1 MAVKSVKTQKTPL
14 PQELYTISEAAKFA
28 ISREAFE
35 ELLFDISQ
43 KYLPPGATS
52 SNIVEFCRKLRLSEL
67 ALAQACASGHE
78 IAWNI
83 FVDRYRNKLFR
94 AAWRIVKEEGRAR
107 ELVDTFCSDLFA
119 IVGGGRRESKLKSYT
134 GRGSLEN
141 WLKVSLLQANVDFHR
156 AERRY
161 TDFDEI
167 AVCIRSDPAF
177 SFETLDDP
185 RIEDSLR
192 DALREL
198 PPEARFILAAY
209 FLDHYNLARIAT
221 VLGVHESTASRHL
234 EKALRTVRKSLA
246 RKLQDRG
253 MNRRSIN
260 ESLARSPKEISFDM
274 RSELLLGIEEQS

>member
-1 MAVKSVKTQKTPL
+1 MAFKSRNTQKTAL
-14 PQELYTISEAAKFA
+14 PQELYTISEAAKFD

-35 ELLFDISQ
+35 ELLFGISQ
-43 KYLPPGATS
+43 EYLSPAATS
-52 SNIVEFCRKLRLSEL
+52 SNIVEFCLKLHFNDLV
-67 ALAQACASGHE
+67 LAQACASGQE
-78 IAWNI
+78 IAWKI
-83 FVDRYRNKLFR
+83 FVDRYRNKLLR
-94 AAWRIVKEEGRAR
+94 AAWRIVKDEGRAR

-134 GRGSLEN
+134 GRGPLEN

-161 TDFDEI
+161 ADFDEI
-167 AVCIRSDPAF
+167 AVCIRSDPAL
-177 SFETLDDP
+177 SLEALDDP

-209 FLDHYNLARIAT
+209 YLDRYNLAKIAT
-221 VLGVHESTASRHL
+221 VLGVHESTVSRHL
-234 EKALRTVRKSLA
+234 EKALKTVRKSLA

-253 MNRRSIN
+253 MNRRSVS
-260 ESLARSPKEISFDM
+260 ESMERSPREISFDM
-274 RSELLLGIEEQS
+274 RSELLFGIEERS

>member
-1 MAVKSVKTQKTPL
+1 MDVQSVKLQTTPL
-14 PQELYTISEAAKFA
+14 PRELYTISEAAKFD

-35 ELLFDISQ
+35 GLLFDISQ
-43 KYLPPGATS
+43 KYLPSGAPPS
-52 SNIVEFCRKLRLSEL
+52 SIAEFCLKLHLNDL
-67 ALAQACASGHE
+67 ALAQACASGQE
-78 IAWNI
+78 NAWNI

-94 AAWRIVKEEGRAR
+94 AAWRLVKDESRAR

-119 IVGGGRRESKLKSYT
+119 IVSGGRRASKLRSYT

-141 WLKVSLLQANVDFHR
+141 WLKVGLLQANVDFHR
-156 AERRY
+156 SERRY

-167 AVCIRSDPAF
+167 AACVRSDPAF
-177 SFETLDDP
+177 SLEALDDP

-192 DALREL
+192 AALREL
-198 PPEARFILAAY
+198 PAEARFILPAY
-209 FLDHYNLARIAT
+209 FLDRYNLARIAT
-221 VLGVHESTASRHL
+221 ALGVHESTASRHL

-260 ESLARSPKEISFDM
+260 ESLERSPKEISFDM
-274 RSELLLGIEEQS
+274 RSELLFGIEEQS